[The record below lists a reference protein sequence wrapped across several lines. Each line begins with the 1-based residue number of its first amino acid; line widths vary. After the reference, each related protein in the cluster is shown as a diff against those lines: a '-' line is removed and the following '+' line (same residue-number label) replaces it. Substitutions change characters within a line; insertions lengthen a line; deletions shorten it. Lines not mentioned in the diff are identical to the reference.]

1 MPILQAWHHA
11 QKDERRHSRCGCPAC
26 AHSCP
31 RMPAMHSTPEIAAP
45 ATLSPWQCAHT
56 PPELPSVAMQ
66 SQHERAAPGA
76 AVPEPKCQ
84 QTDAPMPAH
93 AHSCPLL
100 AHMQRHAVADGR
112 RTLVYYSRRC
122 AGACSSSDLAGT
134 PEARRSI
141 AQSLAHAERVQPC
154 YAGARARDCALMAAR
169 VLAGYQ
175 ERAVSASEY
184 CALLAIFSKHHGT
197 QTRIFRYRHLTA
209 VHGDGMSKAE
219 KERLE
224 CMLLAR
230 FDWRLP
236 YFLGPGCLA
245 LLMLAAVYG
254 NALPLAAR
262 RAHERH
268 ADALFQHAEA
278 LLCSLPHAGLGV
290 VELAFHV
297 LRRRMRG
304 CRRWE
309 RHAARIAREFG
320 VATGA
325 LPWIEA

>member
-1 MPILQAWHHA
+1 MPTVH
-11 QKDERRHSRCGCPAC
+11 PA
-26 AHSCP
+26 
-31 RMPAMHSTPEIAAP
+31 PEIAAP

-56 PPELPSVAMQ
+56 PRADTAEGERKQAPASPPAPRPST
-66 SQHERAAPGA
+66 G
-76 AVPEPKCQ
+76 
-84 QTDAPMPAH
+84 
-93 AHSCPLL
+93 LL
-100 AHMQRHAVADGR
+100 ADMQRHAVADGR
-112 RTLVYYSRRC
+112 RTLVFYSRRC
-122 AGACSSSDLAGT
+122 ASTSCSPNLAGT

-141 AQSLAHAERVQPC
+141 VQSIAHAERVQPC

-184 CALLAIFSKHHGT
+184 CALLTIFSKHHGT

-209 VHGDGMSKAE
+209 VHADGMSKAD

-224 CMLLAR
+224 CGLLAR

-278 LLCSLPHAGLGV
+278 LMCSLPHASLGV

-320 VATGA
+320 VETGA

>member
-1 MPILQAWHHA
+1 
-11 QKDERRHSRCGCPAC
+11 
-26 AHSCP
+26 
-31 RMPAMHSTPEIAAP
+31 MPAVHLAPEIAAP

-56 PPELPSVAMQ
+56 AREQADTSA
-66 SQHERAAPGA
+66 
-76 AVPEPKCQ
+76 
-84 QTDAPMPAH
+84 PAH
-93 AHSCPLL
+93 APREHAGTSALAHAQHTDSTGGEREQAHVPAPPPQPSTGLL
-100 AHMQRHAVADGR
+100 ADMQRHAVADGR
-112 RTLVYYSRRC
+112 RTLVFYSRRC
-122 AGACSSSDLAGT
+122 TGMSSSADLAGT
-134 PEARRSI
+134 PEARRCI
-141 AQSLAHAERVQPC
+141 AQSIAHAERVQPC

-169 VLAGYQ
+169 VLAGHQ

-209 VHGDGMSKAE
+209 VHADGMSKAD

-224 CMLLAR
+224 CVLLAR
-230 FDWRLP
+230 FDWRLA

-268 ADALFQHAEA
+268 ADALFRHAEA
-278 LLCSLPHAGLGV
+278 LMCSLPHASLGV

-320 VATGA
+320 VETAV

>member
-1 MPILQAWHHA
+1 
-11 QKDERRHSRCGCPAC
+11 
-26 AHSCP
+26 
-31 RMPAMHSTPEIAAP
+31 MHLTPEIAAP
-45 ATLSPWQCAHT
+45 ATLSPWQCAYT
-56 PPELPSVAMQ
+56 PPELPSVAIE
-66 SQHERAAPGA
+66 SQHRRAALGTA
-76 AVPEPKCQ
+76 APEPEPECE
-84 QTDAPMPAH
+84 QTDACTPVH
-93 AHSCPLL
+93 AHSSPLL
-100 AHMQRHAVADGR
+100 AHMQRHVVPDGR

-122 AGACSSSDLAGT
+122 SGACSSSDLAGT
-134 PEARRSI
+134 PEARRCM
-141 AQSLAHAERVQPC
+141 AQSIAHAERVQPC

-169 VLAGYQ
+169 VLAWYQ

-197 QTRIFRYRHLTA
+197 HTRIFRYRHLTA
-209 VHGDGMSKAE
+209 VHADDMSKAD

-268 ADALFQHAEA
+268 AAALFLHADALM
-278 LLCSLPHAGLGV
+278 CSLPHASLGV

-304 CRRWE
+304 SRRWE